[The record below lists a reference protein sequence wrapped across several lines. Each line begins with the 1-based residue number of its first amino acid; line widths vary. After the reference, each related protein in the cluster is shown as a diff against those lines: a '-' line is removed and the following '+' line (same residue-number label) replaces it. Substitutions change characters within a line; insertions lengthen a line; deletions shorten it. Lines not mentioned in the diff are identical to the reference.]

1 MPTYESIRY
10 KISGTAIT
18 GVLKVSENL
27 NDVANKTT
35 SRSNLDLEVGVDVQG
50 FVNANLG
57 TNGVGARTVDTGNPT
72 GGSDG
77 DIWLKYTT

>member
-77 DIWLKYTT
+77 DIWLKYS

>member
-35 SRSNLDLEVGVDVQG
+35 SRSNLDLEVGVDIQG

-77 DIWLKYTT
+77 DIWLKYS